1 MISFDDAVPLVLAL
15 ARPLPAE
22 TVPVAQAAGRVLAQD
37 LAARLDSPRAAVSAM
52 DGYAV
57 RSADVAAPGATLS
70 VIGRSLPGS
79 GFDGEVGPGQA
90 VRIFTGA
97 PVPQGADRVVIQE
110 NVVRE
115 GEAAAAAEA
124 QTGATHIRAR
134 GSDFRAGAVLLKA
147 GRRLDARAMVAAG
160 AADVETIEVRRRPGV
175 LVLGTGDELYAPGSA
190 HLTRFG
196 IPESVSLGV
205 EALAQAWGGAPLGRR
220 RLEDSLELLKAAA
233 RQALDEADV
242 VVVTGGASV
251 GERDFARAM
260 FEDCGLELAFSK
272 VEMKPGKPVWMGRA
286 LGKMVVGL
294 PGNPTSALVTARLFL
309 APLLA
314 GLAGLDPKT
323 ALAWRREA
331 LAAALPATGDRETF
345 YRAGR
350 GPKGLEPFSDQDSG
364 SQMVLAQADV
374 LVRRRPGAPAAKAGE
389 AVEILDF

>member
-1 MISFDDAVPLVLAL
+1 M
-15 ARPLPAE
+15 
-22 TVPVAQAAGRVLAQD
+22 
-37 LAARLDSPRAAVSAM
+37 
-52 DGYAV
+52 
-57 RSADVAAPGATLS
+57 
-70 VIGRSLPGS
+70 
-79 GFDGEVGPGQA
+79 
-90 VRIFTGA
+90 
-97 PVPQGADRVVIQE
+97 
-110 NVVRE
+110 
-115 GEAAAAAEA
+115 
-124 QTGATHIRAR
+124 
-134 GSDFRAGAVLLKA
+134 
-147 GRRLDARAMVAAG
+147 
-160 AADVETIEVRRRPGV
+160 
-175 LVLGTGDELYAPGSA
+175 
-190 HLTRFG
+190 
-196 IPESVSLGV
+196 
-205 EALAQAWGGAPLGRR
+205 
-220 RLEDSLELLKAAA
+220 
-233 RQALDEADV
+233 

-314 GLAGLDPKT
+314 GLTGLDPKT